1 MKKKNNGSQ
10 GDFSDHIIRNFIL
23 CFVISGV
30 VFSFLWIAFVR
41 NFVWAYFDP
50 NIFYDS
56 HGDMTWPGG
65 VLYLTSGI
73 TFLTI
78 FCVTHFFLTKVGKEK
93 RPRDEE
99 S

>member
-1 MKKKNNGSQ
+1 MEFGAPTP
-10 GDFSDHIIRNFIL
+10 
-23 CFVISGV
+23 V
-30 VFSFLWIAFVR
+30 
-41 NFVWAYFDP
+41 P
-50 NIFYDS
+50 S